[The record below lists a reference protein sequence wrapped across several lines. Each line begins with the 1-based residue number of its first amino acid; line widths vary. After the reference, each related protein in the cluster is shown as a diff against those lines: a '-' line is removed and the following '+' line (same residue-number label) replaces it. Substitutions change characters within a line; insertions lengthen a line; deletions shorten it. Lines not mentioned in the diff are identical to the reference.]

1 MCVVIFHSS
10 DRLTLVFTLYADSL
24 KKMGEKKTKLRDFLR
39 RCSFCVASEKKL
51 YSVMLCDVRKK
62 LLRETEKKNSH
73 GNLLSQTRD
82 RFISDAFLKSC
93 ENLKKYQV

>member
-1 MCVVIFHSS
+1 
-10 DRLTLVFTLYADSL
+10 
-24 KKMGEKKTKLRDFLR
+24 
-39 RCSFCVASEKKL
+39 
-51 YSVMLCDVRKK
+51 MLCDVRKK